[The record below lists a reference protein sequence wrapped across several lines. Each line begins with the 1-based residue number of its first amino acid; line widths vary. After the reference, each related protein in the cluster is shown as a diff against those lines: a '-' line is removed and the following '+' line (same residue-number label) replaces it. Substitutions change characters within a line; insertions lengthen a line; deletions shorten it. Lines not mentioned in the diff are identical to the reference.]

1 MALTFEWD
9 EDKAIASERNH
20 GVTFDEAAT
29 VFGDPDALTIFDDYH
44 SVQEDRFLTIGLSH
58 RSRVLVVV
66 YTERE
71 PNIRLISARRATP
84 SERRQYEQRDA

>member
-9 EDKAIASERNH
+9 DDKAIANERNH

-29 VFGDPDALTIFDDYH
+29 VFGDPDALTIFDAYH
-44 SVQEDRFLTIGLSH
+44 STAEERFITIGFSN
-58 RSRVLVVV
+58 RSRVVVVV

-71 PNIRLISARRATP
+71 PNLRLISARRATP
-84 SERRQYEQRDA
+84 RERQQYEQRDA